1 MVGTTRRRSSDD
13 KIIPRKASSRN
24 SNRDS
29 KYDENGGRS
38 ASSSL
43 NSRHSRS
50 ISRRKIIDTSLLA
63 RGLTSRFIGVRVA
76 NHVKPLAPVD
86 IEKDIR
92 HMEGYSAACVS
103 YSQQLFAYSNKELVT
118 RGHYGAAPPAPG
130 MTFTQPAQNEFGLP
144 NVTMPV
150 KIDPE
155 EEKRIS
161 VLRKRVA
168 LSEAKR
174 EVLETEYVSLRAHY
188 VHESHRLNR
197 SRKFVSGQHELLTE
211 LVKRRSKVLALRRV
225 RCAVARDILAYLE
238 ARASSA
244 DSVMNN
250 SESSVVPLPAST
262 KTDENMTELDVDNK
276 DATAANEVPVDLLDV
291 WATIESKLQEAEL
304 SCTDIDTPEN
314 LIYIKKALFKDA
326 TALDIVHEGN
336 ANNSNGGRRSRSPMR
351 INGSEDDAS
360 MTKKKARADRAP
372 SRRNS
377 DDASV
382 SRGKM
387 DTDNNIIPWNCRV
400 MPRTPYGVALYLS
413 NLSGAPDMAAA
424 FACDGLFGSKP
435 ESLSW
440 LEANL
445 PTQAAPEAE
454 TDSKKLAA
462 MKKELELLQ
471 NEMKSEID
479 LNSKIQSDI
488 IEGKKRSD
496 ELTAMMIMLR
506 TETEAVIQRHNQ
518 ILERKSRTSQGDM
531 MTGNDDGDSDG
542 NYETQENVEMNNE
555 GGASDDEA
563 TSPVREVIVPSRNG
577 AEKRGF
583 NGSKESSD
591 PERKRRRF

>member
-262 KTDENMTELDVDNK
+262 KTDENMTELDVDK

>member
-336 ANNSNGGRRSRSPMR
+336 ANNSSGGRRSRSPMR

>member
-1 MVGTTRRRSSDD
+1 M
-13 KIIPRKASSRN
+13 
-24 SNRDS
+24 NRES
-29 KYDENGGRS
+29 KFDENGGRS
-38 ASSSL
+38 ASSSI
-43 NSRHSRS
+43 NSRTSRS
-50 ISRRKIIDTSLLA
+50 ASHRKIIDTSLLA

-76 NHVKPLAPVD
+76 NHIKPLVPVD

-130 MTFTQPAQNEFGLP
+130 MTFTQPPQNEFGLP

-168 LSEAKR
+168 ASEAKR

-225 RCAVARDILAYLE
+225 RCAVARDILACLE
-238 ARASSA
+238 ARSSVA
-244 DSVMNN
+244 DSVMSNTD
-250 SESSVVPLPAST
+250 SSVVPVPASSAT
-262 KTDENMTELDVDNK
+262 EEAMTELDGNYGDVSTT
-276 DATAANEVPVDLLDV
+276 ATANEVPVDLIDV

-314 LIYIKKALFKDA
+314 LTYIKKALFKDA
-326 TALDIVHEGN
+326 TALDIAYEGN
-336 ANNSNGGRRSRSPMR
+336 ATNSNNGRRSRSPMR
-351 INGSEDDAS
+351 INGAEDDAS
-360 MTKKKARADRAP
+360 LAKKKARADRAP

-382 SRGKM
+382 SKGKM
-387 DTDNNIIPWNCRV
+387 DTDNRIIPWNCRV
-400 MPRTPYGVALYLS
+400 MPRTPYDVALYLS
-413 NLSGAPDMAAA
+413 NLSSAPDMAAA
-424 FACDGLFGSKP
+424 FACDGLFGSKS

-445 PTQAAPEAE
+445 PAQAVPGSQS
-454 TDSKKLAA
+454 DSEKLEE
-462 MKKELELLQ
+462 MKKELEVLQ
-471 NEMKSEID
+471 NEMKAEID

-518 ILERKSRTSQGDM
+518 ILESKSRASHGEMKGD
-531 MTGNDDGDSDG
+531 NDDEGSDG
-542 NYETQENVEMNNE
+542 NYETQEYHEMSNVDNE
-555 GGASDDEA
+555 GGVSDEEA

-583 NGSKESSD
+583 NGSKEGSD
-591 PERKRRRF
+591 PERKRRRT

>member
-262 KTDENMTELDVDNK
+262 KTDENMTELDVDK

-336 ANNSNGGRRSRSPMR
+336 ANNSSGGRRSRSPMR

>member
-1 MVGTTRRRSSDD
+1 MSGSSKVLSNHTFLFLKFADLICFHPDCHLQGNFLILKNTPTTGKKSFFSEVGLFHLPSSFLQKRTNKCPNINSRIMVGTSRRRSSDD

-24 SNRDS
+24 INRDS

-38 ASSSL
+38 ASSSFTSR
-43 NSRHSRS
+43 NSRSMN
-50 ISRRKIIDTSLLA
+50 RRKIIDTSLLA

-76 NHVKPLAPVD
+76 NHIKPLASVD
-86 IEKDIR
+86 IERDIR

-103 YSQQLFAYSNKELVT
+103 YAQQLFAYSNKELVT

-168 LSEAKR
+168 ISEAKR

-197 SRKFVSGQHELLTE
+197 SRKFVSGQYELLTE

-225 RCAVARDILAYLE
+225 RCAVARDILACLE
-238 ARASSA
+238 ARASTAGSG
-244 DSVMNN
+244 MNN
-250 SESSVVPLPAST
+250 SESSVVPVPASSAT
-262 KTDENMTELDVDNK
+262 TEDMTELEGGHTD
-276 DATAANEVPVDLLDV
+276 TTIANEVPVDLIDV
-291 WATIESKLQEAEL
+291 WTTIESKLQEAEL

-314 LIYIKKALFKDA
+314 LTYIKKALFKDA
-326 TALDIVHEGN
+326 TALDIASEG
-336 ANNSNGGRRSRSPMR
+336 SNDGRRSRSPMR
-351 INGSEDDAS
+351 INATEDDAS
-360 MTKKKARADRAP
+360 MSKKKVRADRVP

-387 DTDNNIIPWNCRV
+387 DTDNSIIPWNCRL
-400 MPRTPYGVALYLS
+400 MPRTPYDVALYLS
-413 NLSGAPDMAAA
+413 NLSSAPDMAAA
-424 FACDGLFGSKP
+424 FACDGLFGSKS
-435 ESLSW
+435 ESLLW

-445 PTQAAPEAE
+445 PPQAAPEAE
-454 TDSKKLAA
+454 TDSKKLAE
-462 MKKELELLQ
+462 MKQELEMLQ

-506 TETEAVIQRHNQ
+506 TETEAVIQR
-518 ILERKSRTSQGDM
+518 
-531 MTGNDDGDSDG
+531 
-542 NYETQENVEMNNE
+542 
-555 GGASDDEA
+555 
-563 TSPVREVIVPSRNG
+563 
-577 AEKRGF
+577 
-583 NGSKESSD
+583 
-591 PERKRRRF
+591 

>member
-103 YSQQLFAYSNKELVT
+103 YAQQLFAYSNKELVT

-336 ANNSNGGRRSRSPMR
+336 ANNSSGGRRSRSPMR

>member
-1 MVGTTRRRSSDD
+1 MVGTSRRRSSDD
-13 KIIPRKASSRN
+13 KIIPRKAS
-24 SNRDS
+24 NRTMNRES

-38 ASSSL
+38 ASSSI
-43 NSRHSRS
+43 HSRTS
-50 ISRRKIIDTSLLA
+50 RNASRRKIIDTSLLA

-76 NHVKPLAPVD
+76 NHIKHLAPVD

-130 MTFTQPAQNEFGLP
+130 MTFTQPPQNEFGLP

-155 EEKRIS
+155 EEKRLS

-168 LSEAKR
+168 ASEAKR

-225 RCAVARDILAYLE
+225 RCAVARDILACLE
-238 ARASSA
+238 ARSSVA
-244 DSVMNN
+244 DSVMSNTD
-250 SESSVVPLPAST
+250 SSVVPVPASSAT
-262 KTDENMTELDVDNK
+262 EEAMTELDGNYENVSTT
-276 DATAANEVPVDLLDV
+276 ATANEVPVDLMDV
-291 WATIESKLQEAEL
+291 WTTIESKLQEAEL

-314 LIYIKKALFKDA
+314 LTYIKKALFKDA
-326 TALDIVHEGN
+326 TALDIAYEGN
-336 ANNSNGGRRSRSPMR
+336 STNSNNGRRSRSPMR
-351 INGSEDDAS
+351 INGPEDDTSLA
-360 MTKKKARADRAP
+360 KKKARADRAP

-382 SRGKM
+382 SKGKM

-400 MPRTPYGVALYLS
+400 MPRTPYDVALYLS
-413 NLSGAPDMAAA
+413 NLSSAPDMAAA
-424 FACDGLFGSKP
+424 FACDGLFGSKS

-445 PTQAAPEAE
+445 PAQAAPGAQS
-454 TDSKKLAA
+454 DSEKLEE
-462 MKKELELLQ
+462 MKKELEALQ
-471 NEMKSEID
+471 NEMKAEID

-506 TETEAVIQRHNQ
+506 TETEAVIQR
-518 ILERKSRTSQGDM
+518 
-531 MTGNDDGDSDG
+531 
-542 NYETQENVEMNNE
+542 
-555 GGASDDEA
+555 
-563 TSPVREVIVPSRNG
+563 
-577 AEKRGF
+577 
-583 NGSKESSD
+583 
-591 PERKRRRF
+591 

>member
-1 MVGTTRRRSSDD
+1 MVGTSRRRSSDD
-13 KIIPRKASSRN
+13 KIIPRKAS
-24 SNRDS
+24 NRTMNRES
-29 KYDENGGRS
+29 KFDENGGRL
-38 ASSSL
+38 ASSSI
-43 NSRHSRS
+43 NSRTSRS
-50 ISRRKIIDTSLLA
+50 ASHRKIIDTSLLA

-76 NHVKPLAPVD
+76 NHIKPLVPVD

-130 MTFTQPAQNEFGLP
+130 MTFTQPPQNEFGLP

-155 EEKRIS
+155 EEKRLSI
-161 VLRKRVA
+161 LRKRVA
-168 LSEAKR
+168 ASEAKR

-225 RCAVARDILAYLE
+225 RCAVARDILACLE
-238 ARASSA
+238 ARSSVA
-244 DSVMNN
+244 DSVMSNTD
-250 SESSVVPLPAST
+250 SSVVPVPPSSAT
-262 KTDENMTELDVDNK
+262 EEAMTELDGNYG
-276 DATAANEVPVDLLDV
+276 DASTTATANEVPVDLIDV

-314 LIYIKKALFKDA
+314 LTYIKKALFKDA
-326 TALDIVHEGN
+326 TALEIAYEGN
-336 ANNSNGGRRSRSPMR
+336 ATNSNNGRRSRSPMR
-351 INGSEDDAS
+351 INGAEDDAS
-360 MTKKKARADRAP
+360 LAKKKARADRAP

-382 SRGKM
+382 SKGKM
-387 DTDNNIIPWNCRV
+387 DTDNSIIPWNCRV
-400 MPRTPYGVALYLS
+400 MPRTPYDVALYLS
-413 NLSGAPDMAAA
+413 NLSSAPDMAAA
-424 FACDGLFGSKP
+424 FACDGLFGSKS

-445 PTQAAPEAE
+445 PAQAVPGAQS
-454 TDSKKLAA
+454 DSEKLEE
-462 MKKELELLQ
+462 MKKELEALQ
-471 NEMKSEID
+471 NEMKAEID

-506 TETEAVIQRHNQ
+506 TETEAVIQR
-518 ILERKSRTSQGDM
+518 
-531 MTGNDDGDSDG
+531 
-542 NYETQENVEMNNE
+542 
-555 GGASDDEA
+555 
-563 TSPVREVIVPSRNG
+563 
-577 AEKRGF
+577 
-583 NGSKESSD
+583 
-591 PERKRRRF
+591 